1 MPELPYTVVVFSIGS
16 RYVMRIKDSHV
27 KSNGEYGMLI
37 SLIWTTIPG
46 LGESSGPLFFAWQE
60 KQLICVLTSFL
71 EAHAHARRQIPHY
84 LGETEGIDTPEES
97 LVVQESKQLTKE
109 ALLKLSEIPS
119 VTMIENNS
127 LSLLYVEV
135 DSTID

>member
-1 MPELPYTVVVFSIGS
+1 
-16 RYVMRIKDSHV
+16 V

-37 SLIWTTIPG
+37 SLFWTTIPG
-46 LGESSGPLFFAWQE
+46 LGEYSGQLFFAWQE

-109 ALLKLSEIPS
+109 ALQKLSEIPS

-127 LSLLYVEV
+127 LSLLHVEV
-135 DSTID
+135 DSTIY

>member
-1 MPELPYTVVVFSIGS
+1 
-16 RYVMRIKDSHV
+16 MRIKDSHQVDV

-71 EAHAHARRQIPHY
+71 DPCS
-84 LGETEGIDTPEES
+84 ETDS
-97 LVVQESKQLTKE
+97 
-109 ALLKLSEIPS
+109 ALLGRDGGHRHAGGVASRAG
-119 VTMIENNS
+119 VQA
-127 LSLLYVEV
+127 V
-135 DSTID
+135 DEEGPTETQ